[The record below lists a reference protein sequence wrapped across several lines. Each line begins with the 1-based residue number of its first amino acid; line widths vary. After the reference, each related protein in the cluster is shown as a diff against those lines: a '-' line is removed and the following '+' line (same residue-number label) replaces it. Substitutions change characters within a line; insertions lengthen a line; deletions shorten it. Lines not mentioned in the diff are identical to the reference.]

1 MSSDVRFTTENIDQY
16 MKALAKAYRKL
27 GGRNMPAEIILI
39 GGAAVLADYGF
50 REATYDIDAIITA
63 SSVMEDAIRAVGDEF
78 NLPNGWLNEDF
89 RKTVSYSPKL
99 VQFSRHYKD
108 FYGVV
113 SVRTV
118 TGEYLVAMKMM
129 SARQYK
135 NDLSDIVG
143 IIGEHQ
149 RKGSPLTFEQIDHA
163 VRELYGSWD
172 RISAD
177 TVDLVKSA
185 LDMPDASIL
194 YEKYRTSESE
204 AEAILLDF
212 QENQPDHAVLHH
224 AL

>member
-99 VQFSRHYKD
+99 V
-108 FYGVV
+108 
-113 SVRTV
+113 
-118 TGEYLVAMKMM
+118 
-129 SARQYK
+129 
-135 NDLSDIVG
+135 
-143 IIGEHQ
+143 
-149 RKGSPLTFEQIDHA
+149 
-163 VRELYGSWD
+163 
-172 RISAD
+172 
-177 TVDLVKSA
+177 
-185 LDMPDASIL
+185 
-194 YEKYRTSESE
+194 
-204 AEAILLDF
+204 
-212 QENQPDHAVLHH
+212 
-224 AL
+224 